1 MDHDGT
7 YTALLVLAAIVLFI
21 PTVTAFSRRI
31 GASAPGVLLMNLVA
45 LGVAIWGMFEI
56 KIVGAPLIGFSM
68 IGWFGALI
76 WACAAKS
83 GDARLRDAENAQEM
97 RDLVEELRA
106 RRLADEIPAKIVTA
120 DSGQSS

>member
-1 MDHDGT
+1 M
-7 YTALLVLAAIVLFI
+7 
-21 PTVTAFSRRI
+21 RRERPAY
-31 GASAPGVLLMNLVA
+31 GSVA

-97 RDLVEELRA
+97 RDLVEELRDA
-106 RRLADEIPAKIVTA
+106 ESPTKSLPK
-120 DSGQSS
+120 